1 MEIKYLSLPAEII
14 DGKTLTFDNSL
25 LPTTIKVMH
34 EGVNL
39 NKSSFSE
46 EAIKNAAESLKNK
59 PILGY
64 IKKVDGSDEI
74 DFAGHEFE
82 IVINENGVDVE
93 YLGRPLGVIPETN
106 SYQIVEEDDK
116 KYVVCGGYFWREYL
130 NKAYK
135 ILKDNPEKS
144 VSMEIAIDEYE
155 VDDDGIIHIKAY
167 RYLGVV
173 VLGDDVLPGMEGA
186 KLNVDFSKKDAGCF
200 LAKIEDLNNKITKY
214 FSSEAVNKGGGEVA
228 DKESMFATYNQKRKA
243 LREALPSEVVKD
255 GEGNIIKETYYYIA
269 DFCDQYVYVE
279 RNIWEKDEGY
289 NYEYG
294 RFTYDFDE
302 EKIEAQITSEFKKM
316 ILTWLTEEE
325 NKKIEDERKE
335 AMAIKA
341 TFETLKEE
349 HDTLKKDYTKLEN
362 ETKELRE
369 FKAQKDKEEFEAEQ
383 ARVKQEKIDYIN
395 TEYENISADIRDL
408 FIAKVD
414 EYETIEDID
423 ADICVYV
430 VKNKVVFSKTKKKV
444 DNIKIGLEKDE
455 KHPVMSPY
463 GDLF

>member
-1 MEIKYLSLPAEII
+1 VR
-14 DGKTLTFDNSL
+14 D
-25 LPTTIKVMH
+25 
-34 EGVNL
+34 
-39 NKSSFSE
+39 
-46 EAIKNAAESLKNK
+46 
-59 PILGY
+59 
-64 IKKVDGSDEI
+64 
-74 DFAGHEFE
+74 
-82 IVINENGVDVE
+82 
-93 YLGRPLGVIPETN
+93 R
-106 SYQIVEEDDK
+106 
-116 KYVVCGGYFWREYL
+116 
-130 NKAYK
+130 
-135 ILKDNPEKS
+135 
-144 VSMEIAIDEYE
+144 
-155 VDDDGIIHIKAY
+155 
-167 RYLGVV
+167 
-173 VLGDDVLPGMEGA
+173 
-186 KLNVDFSKKDAGCF
+186 
-200 LAKIEDLNNKITKY
+200 
-214 FSSEAVNKGGGEVA
+214 
-228 DKESMFATYNQKRKA
+228 
-243 LREALPSEVVKD
+243 
-255 GEGNIIKETYYYIA
+255 NIIKETYYYIA

>member
-1 MEIKYLSLPAEII
+1 
-14 DGKTLTFDNSL
+14 
-25 LPTTIKVMH
+25 
-34 EGVNL
+34 
-39 NKSSFSE
+39 
-46 EAIKNAAESLKNK
+46 
-59 PILGY
+59 
-64 IKKVDGSDEI
+64 
-74 DFAGHEFE
+74 
-82 IVINENGVDVE
+82 
-93 YLGRPLGVIPETN
+93 
-106 SYQIVEEDDK
+106 
-116 KYVVCGGYFWREYL
+116 
-130 NKAYK
+130 
-135 ILKDNPEKS
+135 
-144 VSMEIAIDEYE
+144 
-155 VDDDGIIHIKAY
+155 
-167 RYLGVV
+167 
-173 VLGDDVLPGMEGA
+173 
-186 KLNVDFSKKDAGCF
+186 
-200 LAKIEDLNNKITKY
+200 
-214 FSSEAVNKGGGEVA
+214 
-228 DKESMFATYNQKRKA
+228 
-243 LREALPSEVVKD
+243 
-255 GEGNIIKETYYYIA
+255 
-269 DFCDQYVYVE
+269 
-279 RNIWEKDEGY
+279 
-289 NYEYG
+289 
-294 RFTYDFDE
+294 
-302 EKIEAQITSEFKKM
+302 M